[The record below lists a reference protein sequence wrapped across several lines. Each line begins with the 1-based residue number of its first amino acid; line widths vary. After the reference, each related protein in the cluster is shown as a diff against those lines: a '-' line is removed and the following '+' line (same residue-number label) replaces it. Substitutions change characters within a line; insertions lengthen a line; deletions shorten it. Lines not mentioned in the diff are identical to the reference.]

1 MYNSQEEY
9 DAAMSANAYADM
21 EAQNAAGQAE
31 YEAQQ
36 NALST
41 TSILA
46 LFETNKEQRQSFT
59 LALIDEIEQGNVDPL
74 KVHLQVK
81 CMEDII
87 KLLNSNT
94 VYKKSVLDAAEKY
107 GEKSFQYQNSKVEIK
122 ETGVKYDFSQCGD
135 PVYRNLEEA
144 NEVTSSLMKQR
155 ADFLKTVPAAGM
167 ELKIEDEVITVYPP
181 SKSSTT
187 SIAVTLK

>member
-1 MYNSQEEY
+1 MTNE
-9 DAAMSANAYADM
+9 
-21 EAQNAAGQAE
+21 
-31 YEAQQ
+31 
-36 NALST
+36 LTT

-94 VYKKSVLDAAEKY
+94 VYKKAILEAAEKH
-107 GEKSFQYQNSKVEIK
+107 GEKSFTYQNAKVEIK

-135 PVYRNLEEA
+135 PEYQMLEQRAESTA
-144 NEVTSSLMKQR
+144 TDLKQR
-155 ADFLKTVPAAGM
+155 ADFLKTVSPKGM
-167 ELKIEDEVITVYPP
+167 ELKIDDEVVTVYPP

-187 SIAVTLK
+187 SIAITLK

>member
-1 MYNSQEEY
+1 MTNE
-9 DAAMSANAYADM
+9 
-21 EAQNAAGQAE
+21 
-31 YEAQQ
+31 
-36 NALST
+36 LTT

-46 LFETNKEQRQSFT
+46 LFQTTKEERQSFA
-59 LALIDEIEQGNVDPL
+59 LALINEIESGNVDPL

-94 VYKKSVLDAAEKY
+94 VYKTAVLDAAEKH
-107 GEKSFQYQNSKVEIK
+107 GQKSFDYQNSKVEIK
-122 ETGVKYDFSQCGD
+122 ETGVKYDYSQCGD
-135 PVYRNLEEA
+135 PVLKELLDRKEDIDIILKGRE
-144 NEVTSSLMKQR
+144 T
-155 ADFLKTVPAAGM
+155 FLKTVPEKGM
-167 ELKIEDEVITVYPP
+167 ELKIDDEIVTVYPP